1 MVHIDI
7 IKMQKW
13 SKFGVNI
20 LFSFQVMGKKLNL
33 YDFFSTS
40 RTQSLTKVVG
50 AKSEN
55 RPFVMP

>member
-7 IKMQKW
+7 IKIQTW

-33 YDFFSTS
+33 DDFF
-40 RTQSLTKVVG
+40 RLRG
-50 AKSEN
+50 HN
-55 RPFVMP
+55 H